1 MGLRPV
7 KASIGQYWRT
17 REASLATDTFYVNI
31 KLNYKLCDFD
41 AALENAAQKVDMR
54 RAEGYTACQLEKT
67 LTERS
72 KLTFDLQRVAGWC
85 EATARRAESPPES
98 PAKTGHALAKQAG
111 CARYRAEEASDPE
124 QTAPPGAKSGGTARD
139 RLAL

>member
-1 MGLRPV
+1 MAR
-7 KASIGQYWRT
+7 
-17 REASLATDTFYVNI
+17 
-31 KLNYKLCDFD
+31 
-41 AALENAAQKVDMR
+41 QKVDMLG
-54 RAEGYTACQLEKT
+54 AGGYTACELEKT

-72 KLTFDLQRVAGWC
+72 KLAFDLQRVAGWC

-111 CARYRAEEASDPE
+111 RARYRAEEAPGPE
-124 QTAPPGAKSGGTARD
+124 HATPPGAKSGGTARD